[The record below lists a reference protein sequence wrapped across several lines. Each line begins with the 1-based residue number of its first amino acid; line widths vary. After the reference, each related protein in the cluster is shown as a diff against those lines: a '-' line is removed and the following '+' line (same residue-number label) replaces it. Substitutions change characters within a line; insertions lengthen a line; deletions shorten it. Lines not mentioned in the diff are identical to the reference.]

1 MFSFYVNILL
11 LIRAFSHGMRRD
23 PQFRAL
29 GILLLVLL
37 AGGTLFYWRT
47 EDWSMLD
54 SLYFCVMTVSTI
66 GYGDLVPTSGLSKGF
81 TMAFAILG
89 IGLFASFV
97 AKLVT
102 LRLDMRA
109 HKRPRRSRR
118 RKPDPGANGEADVP
132 TGRK

>member
-1 MFSFYVNILL
+1 MFSFYVNVLL
-11 LIRAFSHGMRRD
+11 LIRAVSHGMRRD

-29 GILLLVLL
+29 GILLLILL

-102 LRLDMRA
+102 LRLNMRA
-109 HKRPRRSRR
+109 QKRPRRRRR
-118 RKPDPGANGEADVP
+118 RKPGRRANDEADVP
-132 TGRK
+132 TSSK